1 MIQRSRSFR
10 RNTLYRPAG
19 RLSVMLCVAVLC
31 ASSSLAQ
38 NTAPPL
44 SRPPSEPT
52 ASRTTQ
58 DTPPVIH
65 RAPGKTTY
73 TQGGS
78 SPFSTPYV
86 GGALEPDRPHITQM
100 LMRGDVRGELNL
112 DKLQRETLDMQ
123 KGTAGDALRRQAR
136 QDAKRIQDLQS
147 EGENL
152 SPGERPARAREVREA
167 IQQDHLVF
175 ESEAD
180 KRTLTALTPAQI
192 KRVVELDLQWRGP
205 FALSTPNLAD
215 TLQLS
220 DTQRAAIEAEAKA
233 FMDAQNDALRAAAA
247 SLRPP
252 APALPQ
258 DKSVEQSARV
268 QNGRGTSIVEI
279 HTSLVTL
286 TPEQTRARD
295 LKTVVA
301 LQPLQPARQAGEA
314 RILALLTPE
323 QRQQWKAL
331 LGSPFAFRPN
341 L

>member
-1 MIQRSRSFR
+1 MIQCPRSFR
-10 RNTLYRPAG
+10 RNNLYRRPFCLSMTLLAG
-19 RLSVMLCVAVLC
+19 RLCGPF
-31 ASSSLAQ
+31 SLAQ
-38 NTAPPL
+38 SAAPPL

-52 ASRTTQ
+52 ASRPTQ
-58 DTPPVIH
+58 DTPPPVIR
-65 RAPGKTTY
+65 RAPAKTTF
-73 TQGGS
+73 TQGSG
-78 SPFSTPYV
+78 SPFSTPQV
-86 GGALEPDRPHITQM
+86 GGVLEPDRPHITQM

-123 KGTAGDALRRQAR
+123 RGTAGDALRRQAR

-152 SPGERPARAREVREA
+152 SPGERPAHAREVRAA

-205 FALSTPNLAD
+205 FALATPSLAD
-215 TLQLS
+215 TLQIS

-233 FMDAQNDALRAAAA
+233 FLETQNEALRAAAPG
-247 SLRPP
+247 LHPP
-252 APALPQ
+252 TLPQ
-258 DKSVEQSARV
+258 DKSVEKSARV
-268 QNGRGTSIVEI
+268 QNGRGTSVVEI
-279 HTSLVTL
+279 HSSLVTL

-295 LKTVVA
+295 LKTIVA

-314 RILALLTPE
+314 RVVALLTLE
-323 QRQQWKAL
+323 QQQQWKAL